1 MDKVGLRH
9 KFLNPAPHGMMF
21 AVTSDDHY
29 PNARAAAMDNLKI
42 LIAED
47 NSFSQ
52 KFYDNYISVK
62 VFDKRFAENGKV
74 ALDIYAEWRP
84 DIILLDLM
92 MPIMSGQEVLQ
103 HIRETRK
110 DLSTTIIISSLSS
123 HRDDVSVCAH
133 YGVQGYLVKPLNPK
147 EISKVLLQLYK
158 QANPRKAADVVALM
172 QYL

>member
-1 MDKVGLRH
+1 MDIVGLRRN
-9 KFLNPAPHGMMF
+9 FLTPAPHGMMF
-21 AVTSDDHY
+21 AESLDDY
-29 PNARAAAMDNLKI
+29 YLKARATAMDNLKI

-52 KFYDNYISVK
+52 KFYDTYISAK

-92 MPIMSGQEVLQ
+92 MPVMSGQEVLQ
-103 HIRETRK
+103 HIRETLK
-110 DLSTTIIISSLSS
+110 DLATTVIISSLSS
-123 HRDDVSVCAH
+123 HKDDVSVCAH

-147 EISKVLLQLYK
+147 EISKVLLQLYTK
-158 QANPRKAADVVALM
+158 ANPRKAEEIATLM